1 MRVIVVGAGIWGLA
15 SAYACALRGDTVTV
29 YEAGEIGSGASG
41 GIVGALAPLV
51 PDLWTPKKQFQLE
64 SLHSAEDFWSEIDG
78 TSGLR
83 SGYGRIGRL
92 QPLQTERS
100 RELAEARAQESRT
113 LWRGQYHW
121 TLQPCPELIAP
132 EAAPLGVIHDTLS
145 ARIFP
150 AQAARSLAKACI
162 ARGVRILENHPVAS
176 VHSGAIIGA
185 FGTVE
190 ADAVILSAG
199 SQGFRLMAPY
209 VPLHEKTGVKGQAAL
224 LDADLVG
231 QPQVYAGGVYVIPHE
246 NGTVAVG
253 STSETSWDYPEPDE
267 KLDPV
272 IAQARS
278 MIPALA
284 DAPVLQRWAGI
295 RPKARRRD
303 PMVGKLPEL
312 ERVFA
317 VSGAFKIGFSLA
329 HSLGTVMAQMIR
341 DEPYA
346 IPNSFTVDWHLAGG

>member
-1 MRVIVVGAGIWGLA
+1 MRVTVVGAGIWGLA
-15 SAYACALRGDTVTV
+15 SAYACALRGDSVTV
-29 YEAGEIGSGASG
+29 YEAGEIGCGASG

-64 SLHSAEDFWSEIDG
+64 SLHSAEAFWSEIDA

-100 RELAEARAQESRT
+100 RELALSRAEESRT

-121 TLQPCPELIAP
+121 TLQPRPELIAAH
-132 EAAPLGVIHDTLS
+132 AAPLGVVHDTLS

-162 ARGVRILENHPVAS
+162 ARGVTILENHPVERI
-176 VHSGAIIGA
+176 HSGGISGA
-185 FGTVE
+185 FGR
-190 ADAVILSAG
+190 ANSDAVILSAG
-199 SQGFRLMAPY
+199 AQGFRLMDPY
-209 VPLHEKTGVKGQAAL
+209 VPLHDKTGVKGQAAL
-224 LDADLVG
+224 LDADLRG
-231 QPQVYAGGVYVIPHE
+231 TPQVYAGGVYVIPHE

-253 STSETSWDYPEPDE
+253 STSETNWDYPETDE

-272 IAQARS
+272 ILQARS

-284 DAPVLQRWAGI
+284 EAPVLQRWAGI

-329 HSLGTVMAQMIR
+329 HSLGTVMAHMIR

-346 IPNSFTVDWHLAGG
+346 IPESFTVGWHLAGG